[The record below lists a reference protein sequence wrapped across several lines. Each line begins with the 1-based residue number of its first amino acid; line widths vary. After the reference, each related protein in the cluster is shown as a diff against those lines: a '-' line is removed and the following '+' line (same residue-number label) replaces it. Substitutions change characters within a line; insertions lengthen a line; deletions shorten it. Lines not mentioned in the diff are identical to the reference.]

1 MDRLIL
7 IEKLES
13 LRRCVR
19 RVEMRRAETVE
30 ALQGDP
36 DRQDILA
43 LNLTR
48 AVQLCVDIAGVL
60 IADSDEPAPQTMG
73 QAFDALARMGLIDDA
88 LARKMKSA
96 VGFRNIAVH
105 DYQVVDW
112 HIVFDIT
119 HRGLD
124 DFRAFA
130 KAVNNVL
137 ENSRK

>member
-73 QAFDALARMGLIDDA
+73 QAFDGADGIDRWRTRPEDEVCRGL
-88 LARKMKSA
+88 SE
-96 VGFRNIAVH
+96 
-105 DYQVVDW
+105 
-112 HIVFDIT
+112 
-119 HRGLD
+119 HRGARLSGGGLAH
-124 DFRAFA
+124 R
-130 KAVNNVL
+130 VRHHP
-137 ENSRK
+137 SRFG

>member
-19 RVEMRRAETVE
+19 RVEMRRSETVE

-48 AVQLCVDIAGVL
+48 AVQFMRGHRRRPDRRFGRARS
-60 IADSDEPAPQTMG
+60 ADDGP
-73 QAFDALARMGLIDDA
+73 
-88 LARKMKSA
+88 
-96 VGFRNIAVH
+96 GFR
-105 DYQVVDW
+105 
-112 HIVFDIT
+112 
-119 HRGLD
+119 
-124 DFRAFA
+124 RAGA
-130 KAVNNVL
+130 DGID
-137 ENSRK
+137 R

>member
-1 MDRLIL
+1 
-7 IEKLES
+7 
-13 LRRCVR
+13 
-19 RVEMRRAETVE
+19 
-30 ALQGDP
+30 
-36 DRQDILA
+36 
-43 LNLTR
+43 
-48 AVQLCVDIAGVL
+48 
-60 IADSDEPAPQTMG
+60 MG